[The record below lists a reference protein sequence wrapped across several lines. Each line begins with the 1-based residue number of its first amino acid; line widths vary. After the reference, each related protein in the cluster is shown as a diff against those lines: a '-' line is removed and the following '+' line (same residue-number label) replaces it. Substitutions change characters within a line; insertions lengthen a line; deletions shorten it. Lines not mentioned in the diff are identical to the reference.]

1 MFVYMEESEWKGWKK
16 ITGIPDSCI
25 MKYEGCGESNKHV
38 CLKYGDKK
46 EVVGDLTQNT
56 DLWNASFRNTMFLMD
71 VKIKCLT
78 FM

>member
-1 MFVYMEESEWKGWKK
+1 MEESEWKGWKK

-56 DLWNASFRNTMFLMD
+56 DL
-71 VKIKCLT
+71 
-78 FM
+78 